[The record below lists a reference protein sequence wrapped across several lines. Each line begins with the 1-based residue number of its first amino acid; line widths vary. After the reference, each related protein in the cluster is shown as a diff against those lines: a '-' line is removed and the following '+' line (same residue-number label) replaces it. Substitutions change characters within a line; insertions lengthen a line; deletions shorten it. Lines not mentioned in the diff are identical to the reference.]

1 MWPKIRLGLFIALGL
16 FGMTESFISSGNL
29 ITGANVAVAPS
40 TAGAVVTERTELFV
54 DTVKVESTSGVS
66 VTVNKP
72 TKSGSNPVFGTGSE
86 TYDRDKNY
94 ASVIK
99 VGSTFKMWY
108 AGLADDFGSTG
119 DLFVCYATSS
129 DGITWAKGNLGL
141 VTYDGD
147 TNNTIILDAPAF
159 NPSVV
164 YNPDG
169 DADKQYI
176 MSTEKETGGSGTSA
190 FIYKSADGITF
201 TQVQEL
207 IKFGTGSYEAKDVV
221 LLDSGIW
228 RAYYHVNPGTRS
240 VGLIESESSDI
251 TGTWHDSG
259 GALNGLEAVSGTDQE
274 YGFGVH
280 LHHGNWFGFGGNYN
294 STSEQIHL
302 DLHFSR
308 DGVTWS
314 EISDQ
319 WIPLGSGGSWDDEMV
334 LQGKNLVHHNND
346 WYYFYSGFA
355 ANHAASPPRD
365 SRIGLAT
372 IGYERIGSIGT
383 TGNLVTDPIM
393 PAADLHVNTDASG
406 GTLKVELLNANDD
419 SVLDGFS
426 QDDFDTISSDTFD
439 TTAQWGG
446 IGIPINKEVK
456 IKFYLS
462 SATLYSYWVR
472 S

>member
-1 MWPKIRLGLFIALGL
+1 MMQRFSSAGNVLLG
-16 FGMTESFISSGNL
+16 
-29 ITGANVAVAPS
+29 ITAPY
-40 TAGAVVTERTELFV
+40 TAGVVVTERTELFV
-54 DTVKVESTSGVS
+54 DTVKVESVSGVS

-72 TKSGSNPVFGTGSE
+72 AKSGSNPVFGTGSE

-108 AGLADDFGSTG
+108 GAVADDFGSTS

-129 DGITWAKGNLGL
+129 DGITWSKGNLGL

-147 TNNTIILDAPAF
+147 TNNNIILDTDAF
-159 NPSVV
+159 NPGVV

-169 DADKQYI
+169 DADKLYV
-176 MSTEKETGGSGTSA
+176 MSTEREAGGSGQSV

-207 IKFGTGSYEAKDVV
+207 TPVVSGAIEGKDIV
-221 LLDSGIW
+221 LLDSGLW
-228 RAYYHVNPGTRS
+228 RLYYHWIKSANRS
-240 VGLIESESSDI
+240 VGFFESETSDI
-251 TGTWHDSG
+251 TGTWHDVG
-259 GALNGLEAVSGTDQE
+259 GALAGLEEISTTDQE

-280 LHHGNWFGFGGNYN
+280 LHNGNWFGFGGNYN
-294 STSEQIHL
+294 KTTEQIHL

-308 DGVTWS
+308 DGVSWS

-319 WIPLGSGGSWDDEMV
+319 WIPLGSGGSWEDEIV
-334 LQGKNLVHHNND
+334 LQGKNLVRHNND
-346 WYYFYSGFA
+346 WYFFYAGYA
-355 ANHAASPPRD
+355 ANHAASIPRD
-365 SRIGLAT
+365 ARIGLAT

-406 GTLKVELLNANDD
+406 GSLKVELLNANDD
-419 SVLDGFS
+419 SILDGFS
-426 QDDFDTISSDTFD
+426 QDDFDTISSDTYD
-439 TTAQWGG
+439 TTCQWGG
-446 IGIPINKEVK
+446 IGVPINKEVK
-456 IKFYLS
+456 FKFYLT

-472 S
+472 T